1 MDWGG
6 QQRLTIMRKSFL
18 LRGTVAF
25 AAMWMGANVMAQSI
39 TEQKTME
46 DEVYLYCL
54 DASFVYNQQCYMVHI
69 SDESVILYN
78 DEFEVV
84 KSFDADILGGLMVY
98 SLRFGKGST
107 DSREIASVTQTLFN
121 NDEKY
126 EYICSSGV
134 VGHDMYDLHKG
145 FKVLTEDGEC
155 IYEFQGV
162 IADSY
167 DVMVIQ
173 INEKNYL
180 SVVEHLDQYK
190 YTTHFLRIDK
200 EANSVQEVCKVNGR
214 MNIRPTVVDRD
225 AQITITLD
233 DDNKGVDRELVIT
246 GANGQLVDRRTIPA
260 GENTVK
266 VSASMMRSGM
276 YNFTLQKK
284 GEIVDNGKVIVK

>member
-1 MDWGG
+1 
-6 QQRLTIMRKSFL
+6 MRKSSL
-18 LRGTVAF
+18 LRGAMVL

-39 TEQKTME
+39 SEQKTIS
-46 DEVYLYCL
+46 DYVYMYCL
-54 DASFVYNQQCYMVHI
+54 DASYTYTQQCYMVHF

-84 KSFDADILGGLMVY
+84 KSLDADVLGGLKVN
-98 SLRFGKGST
+98 SLRFGNGGC
-107 DSREIASVTQTLFN
+107 DSRESASVTQTLFN

-126 EYICSSGV
+126 EYICSSGRV
-134 VGHDMYDLHKG
+134 SQDTYLLKG

-155 IYEFQGV
+155 LYEFQGA
-162 IADSY
+162 IEETY

-173 INEKNYL
+173 INGKNYL
-180 SVVEHLDQYK
+180 SVVEHLDQGK

-200 EANSVQEVCKVNGR
+200 GANSVQEVCKVNGR
-214 MNIRPTVVDRD
+214 MNIHPTIADRD

-233 DDNKGVDRELVIT
+233 DDNKSMDRELIIT
-246 GANGQLVDRRTIPA
+246 GVNGQLVDRRTIPA

-266 VSASMMRSGM
+266 VSASMMRSGL

-284 GEIVDNGKVIVK
+284 SEIVDNGKVIVK